1 MGRMR
6 DKLHRRIFSPRLAA
20 FLVGLCLIAAA
31 PGGGFA
37 SVEQMTRE
45 QAMESIAGPD
55 LDLRRNAVRRL
66 AEIGGM
72 SDVDALVDRL
82 RDSDPLVRA
91 LASDAMWRIWGRSG
105 DEEIDALYLRGIGE
119 MRDGHLA
126 DALQTFN
133 RIIQRK
139 PDFAEGWNKRAT
151 IRFLVGDYENSL
163 ADCDEVFKRNPQHF
177 GALAGAGQIHLM
189 LDHLE
194 IALDFF
200 TRALAVNP
208 NLEGPAM
215 LKSMIEQHLRE
226 KTQQQR
232 GQPV

>member
-1 MGRMR
+1 MGRFH
-6 DKLHRRIFSPRLAA
+6 DKFHPWVFSPRLTA
-20 FLVGLCLIAAA
+20 FLIGLCLIATA
-31 PGGGFA
+31 PIGGFA
-37 SVEQMTRE
+37 SVEQLTRE
-45 QAMESIAGPD
+45 EALESIAGPD
-55 LDLRRNAVRRL
+55 LELRRNAVRRL
-66 AEIGGM
+66 AEIGAM
-72 SDVDALVDRL
+72 PDVDALVDRL

-105 DEEIDALYLRGIGE
+105 DNEIDELYMRGVGE
-119 MRDGHLA
+119 MQDGQLV
-126 DALQTFN
+126 DALETFN
-133 RIIQRK
+133 RIIRRK

-163 ADCDEVFKRNPQHF
+163 ADCDEVFKRNPNHF

-189 LDHLE
+189 LDHPE

-200 TRALAVNP
+200 IRALAVNP

-215 LKSMIEQHLRE
+215 LKSMIEHHLRE
-226 KTQQQR
+226 KTERQR